1 MLVPHQQTED
11 KHMNDIPNSTDKPTL
26 WAARMVA
33 WKISGLS
40 QVQFCKQ
47 NNLTYAAFGYWRTRL
62 KKLNAINNDANEEPG
77 AVKFLP
83 VKLSHNTNAHLTLN
97 INHQHSI
104 NILPDFDAW
113 LLTKIIQAVQCAQ

>member
-1 MLVPHQQTED
+1 MTHALTP
-11 KHMNDIPNSTDKPTL
+11 IDKPTL
-26 WAARMVA
+26 WAAHMDA
-33 WKISGLS
+33 WKNSGLS

-62 KKLNAINNDANEEPG
+62 KKLNAINNDANDDTDV
-77 AVKFLP
+77 VKFLP
-83 VKLSHNTNAHLTLN
+83 VNLSRNMSTHLTLN

-104 NILPDFDAW
+104 NILPDFDAR